1 MSMDR
6 SMRRIP
12 PPTRTPA
19 RLIPL
24 VRKRSSPNSVKM
36 SRMPEAIRVARTATR
51 RCCTRELSFASTAKR
66 AAPLIGL
73 TVTKRAVKEARM
85 KVIIVAPSSA
95 DAVALQHSLVQ
106 QDSEARLAPRIE
118 PAVAR
123 YGTVRPHGLPDGIAG
138 GIGKA
143 FHVGAVAD
151 AGEQVP
157 GDLRLLVVGHVHA
170 RGGAERGGP
179 TPLGDAPALG
189 GVEVDE
195 VHGSGGQ

>member
-19 RLIPL
+19 RLMPM
-24 VRKRSSPNSVKM
+24 VRKRSSPNMVKM

-51 RCCTRELSFASTAKR
+51 RCCARELSFDSTAKR

-85 KVIIVAPSSA
+85 KVIIVASSSS
-95 DAVALQHSLVQ
+95 DAVALQHALVEK
-106 QDSEARLAPRIE
+106 EAESRLAARVE

-123 YGTVRPHGLPDGIAG
+123 GGAVRPHRLPNGVAG
-138 GIGKA
+138 RVGEA

-157 GDLRLLVVGHVHA
+157 SDLRFLVVRHVHA
-170 RGGAERGGP
+170 RGGAERGGA
-179 TPLGDAPALG
+179 TPLGDTPALG

-195 VHGSGGQ
+195 VHGVGVQ